1 MPRMLDKYTQEEET
15 ALTEINQKYS
25 EPLKAAYAR
34 LDAALEA
41 WTKRDDNQS
50 REYYQALED
59 EMEAA
64 SAAANK
70 INEAMLSETAAIQD
84 DAEKRLFLSYGGDMA
99 AMEEMIR
106 ENAPRIVATG
116 RAFAGPPPSQEERDQ
131 MEARA
136 KESRKAIIDAIQHN
150 EELIKRFP
158 DDQQLKKDTDGLKKM
173 LEDGTYSPNPL
184 FDLIFSGEALK
195 KSLLG
200 CFSMYLDFFKENDK
214 ERYDRVLSFIDA
226 CIAMREEY
234 AKRGKPDEKREEK
247 EYRTRA
253 KAQDSGAYSGIPS
266 SLAIPT
272 VSPYQY
278 SMSLYQNGN
287 AYLQPLTST
296 DGLKFRS
303 GKMYFDSM
311 QQVSEVELQNM
322 KTKEGIENIDLT
334 LLRVFYSIIL
344 SAFEAS
350 KCKDLKDVI
359 TLFVP
364 DLAEYLGLQR
374 NLNKKNIDGVIAKV
388 QSFHNI
394 VGILHSSRNGK
405 PSQSIYPVLN
415 FEGYDDKKNTIAFSS
430 PYMNHVIRTVYNV
443 TIRRGKDGK
452 PRLKK
457 NGDPLRLVSHS
468 YLVHGSITKQ
478 KNKAAV
484 ENVNI
489 IVTLIEQAGDNV
501 PRIKASTIIERNP
514 QLQNRL
520 EADSSHKAQLLKRV
534 FSKTWELLR
543 AETDLQRVYKDIQLP
558 DPKDPAF
565 IPTVKNLDSLVFTF
579 PHGGKKE
586 AP

>member
-173 LEDGTYSPNPL
+173 LEDGTYSPKPL

-195 KSLLG
+195 KSLLS

-214 ERYDRVLSFIDA
+214 ERYDRILSFIDA

-234 AKRGKPDEKREEK
+234 EKENNSNQRPKKR
-247 EYRTRA
+247 EYRTKA
-253 KAQDSGAYSGIPS
+253 KAKEQGAITEAPK
-266 SLAIPT
+266 SLITPT
-272 VSPYQY
+272 YKNYQY
-278 SMSLYQNGN
+278 SMSLYQDGN
-287 AYLQPLTST
+287 AYLQPMESVE
-296 DGLKFRS
+296 GLKFERGKLYFVGQRMREVSEAELRDLRTKKGIQEIDLSALQYCYSILYDQFQRS
-303 GKMYFDSM
+303 GYKLVQDYIV
-311 QQVSEVELQNM
+311 VSVSLLAGRNNPKDEDVNAVIRKIQSYH
-322 KTKEGIENIDLT
+322 NIM
-334 LLRVFYSIIL
+334 
-344 SAFEAS
+344 
-350 KCKDLKDVI
+350 
-359 TLFVP
+359 
-364 DLAEYLGLQR
+364 
-374 NLNKKNIDGVIAKV
+374 GVIKTETPT
-388 QSFHNI
+388 
-394 VGILHSSRNGK
+394 GK
-405 PSQSIYPVLN
+405 IAESYYQVLN
-415 FEGYDDKKNTIAFSS
+415 FEYYDKSHNIIAFSS
-430 PYMNHVIRTVYNV
+430 PYMNYVIKKLFDLSINRGNNKKV
-443 TIRRGKDGK
+443 TRKKRRETNIA
-452 PRLKK
+452 PT
-457 NGDPLRLVSHS
+457 HS
-468 YLVHGSITKQ
+468 YLIDSSIVRER
-478 KNKAAV
+478 NKGAV
-484 ENVNI
+484 ENVI
-489 IVTLIEQAGDNV
+489 ILVALIEQAGKNI
-501 PRIKASTIIERNP
+501 PRIKASTLIERNV
-514 QLQNRL
+514 QLAERL
-520 EADSSHKAQLLKRV
+520 ATSRNPRALLKTT
-534 FSKTWELLR
+534 FTKTWELLR
-543 AETDLQRVYKDIQLP
+543 TKTRLQEVYQDIELP

-565 IPTVKNLDSLVFTF
+565 IPTMATLDKVVFTF
-579 PHGGKKE
+579 QHKGKKNT
-586 AP
+586 

>member
-1 MPRMLDKYTQEEET
+1 MPSFEEFYNAIKKTIQEEPQ
-15 ALTEINQKYS
+15 ATEEQKQG
-25 EPLKAAYAR
+25 
-34 LDAALEA
+34 ALESLEKSMPFIKA
-41 WTKRDDNQS
+41 MDDKFEELGLSKEEAYILDYLLNRNQNQH
-50 REYYQALED
+50 EKL
-59 EMEAA
+59 
-64 SAAANK
+64 SAYDF
-70 INEAMLSETAAIQD
+70 TVIQLTTMMFVHD
-84 DAEKRLFLSYGGDMA
+84 HKKE
-99 AMEEMIR
+99 
-106 ENAPRIVATG
+106 IVALNDQET
-116 RAFAGPPPSQEERDQ
+116 RTQFIASLEPSDYQEIKVDP
-131 MEARA
+131 
-136 KESRKAIIDAIQHN
+136 DN
-150 EELIKRFP
+150 EEIK
-158 DDQQLKKDTDGLKKM
+158 
-173 LEDGTYSPNPL
+173 
-184 FDLIFSGEALK
+184 ALK
-195 KSLLG
+195 NNPAPSLDDLLNALG
-200 CFSMYLDFFKENDK
+200 FGNAVHIY
-214 ERYDRVLSFIDA
+214 ERHSKKL
-226 CIAMREEY
+226 
-234 AKRGKPDEKREEK
+234 
-247 EYRTRA
+247 YRTRA

-296 DGLKFRS
+296 DGLKFKS

-322 KTKEGIENIDLT
+322 KTKEGIENIDLA

-350 KCKDLKDVI
+350 KCKELKDVI

-394 VGILHSSRNGK
+394 VGILHGTRNGK

-543 AETDLQRVYKDIQLP
+543 TETDLQRVYKDIQLP